1 MACNIDNVG
10 EVNVFFDGGAN
21 VNLLTREFIR
31 KAKLP
36 GRPVLQT
43 LVTMGSNKAE
53 WRTEAYHMPLVDREG
68 GEHIILAFAMDEI
81 TTPIEEVDLR
91 PALDVF
97 PELEGDYGKIKRPR
111 GRVELL
117 IRNNEARLHPYLS
130 DPQRHLRGNHR
141 LMTTMFGT
149 GWIVDG
155 SHPRIRIGPHR
166 DFRREDQEWQ

>member
-1 MACNIDNVG
+1 MACNNDNVS

-43 LVTMGSNKAE
+43 LVTTGLNKAE
-53 WRTEAYHMPLVDREG
+53 WRTEAYHVPLVDREG
-68 GEHIILAFAMDEI
+68 GEHIILAFAMDKI
-81 TTPIEEVDLR
+81 TSPIEEVDLR

-97 PELEGDYGKIKRPR
+97 PELEGDYGKIRRPR

-117 IRNNEARLHPYLS
+117 IGNNEARLHPYLS
-130 DPQRHLRGNHR
+130 DP
-141 LMTTMFGT
+141 
-149 GWIVDG
+149 
-155 SHPRIRIGPHR
+155 
-166 DFRREDQEWQ
+166 